1 MASTIQRGFV
11 RCALQQLEPK
21 LVGVREVTAGP
32 GKGKWEII
40 FDPPISGPPSLTFT
54 HPTQPGEVQI
64 ERYTSEARRLWR
76 NLVVTKLP
84 LPGDEFESHTY
95 LLVED

>member
-11 RCALQQLEPK
+11 RCALAQLEPK
-21 LVGVREVTAGP
+21 PVGVREVMAGP
-32 GKGKWEII
+32 EEGTWWEIT
-40 FDPPISGPPSLTFT
+40 FDPPISGPPSLTCT

-76 NLVVTKLP
+76 NLVITKLP
-84 LPGDEFESHTY
+84 LPGDEFESRT
-95 LLVED
+95 